1 MSDATANNHKL
12 LRLTIVGAVFM
23 TLAGSAMHFVYD
35 WSGQT
40 TIVGLVGPVNESIW
54 EHAKLVFWPPLLW
67 YVFAALF
74 LRRMHRYEVTGAA
87 AAALWFMPA
96 FQTAFYYL
104 YAAITRGDLFFMDLV
119 DFELTVILEQLLFYR
134 PAVGLR
140 CTTAGRVVGI
150 VSVAALA
157 GIFFALTFQPPHLPV
172 FRDPQNGTYSLPR

>member
-1 MSDATANNHKL
+1 MSDATATNRRL

-35 WSGQT
+35 WSGQST
-40 TIVGLVGPVNESIW
+40 LVALFGPVNESIW

-67 YVFAALF
+67 YVFIALS
-74 LRRMHRYEVTGAA
+74 LRRMRSYELTGAA
-87 AAALWFMPA
+87 AAALWFMPV

-104 YAAITRGDLFFMDLV
+104 YAAITRGDLFVMDLV
-119 DFELTVILEQLLFYR
+119 DFELTVILGQLLFYR
-134 PAVGLR
+134 LAIGMR
-140 CTTAGRVVGI
+140 CTTAGRVAAI

-172 FRDPQNGTYSLPR
+172 FRDPQNGTYGLPR